1 MTTQAQLRNRYAREA
16 VTTAS
21 PAQLVVMLYDRL
33 MRDLTDAERA
43 LGANDIPASHNA
55 LTHAQDIVWEFHS
68 TLDTSAWKEG
78 ESLKRVYE
86 WCADELTR
94 ANTEKS
100 AKRVGNVRRVI
111 TPISDAWHE
120 VAASGVTGER

>member
-33 MRDLTDAERA
+33 LKDLNDAEKG
-43 LGANDIPASHNA
+43 LGAHDIQASHNA
-55 LTHAQDIVWEFHS
+55 LIHAQDIVNELNA

-78 ESLKRVYE
+78 EALRRLYE
-86 WCADELTR
+86 YVIEQLMT
-94 ANTEKS
+94 ANLEKK
-100 AKRVGNVRRVI
+100 AEHIHNAREVLE
-111 TPISDAWHE
+111 PIRDAWHQI
-120 VAASGVTGER
+120 ASSGVSGEK